1 MLSFTEM
8 AVTSQEAEAY
18 AESRGLTWA
27 DDEGA
32 LRRGQDY
39 IAATYNARWKDE
51 WANEEAPEGVKFAII
66 EAAIRELANPGSMS
80 PDLKRGGKIKA
91 VGAGSA
97 RVEFM
102 DGAPATTVF
111 QAIDGKLTGLVR
123 SVARGV
129 TFGRAVRA

>member
-66 EAAIRELANPGSMS
+66 EAAIRELAAPGSLA
-80 PDLKRGGKIKA
+80 PDVSISGTVKRRRVGDVETEYAGREGA
-91 VGAGSA
+91 VDA
-97 RVEFM
+97 RPTF
-102 DGAPATTVF
+102 A
-111 QAIDGKLTGLVR
+111 AIDGLLSGLLKNVSDMVWMLR
-123 SVARGV
+123 V
-129 TFGRAVRA
+129 